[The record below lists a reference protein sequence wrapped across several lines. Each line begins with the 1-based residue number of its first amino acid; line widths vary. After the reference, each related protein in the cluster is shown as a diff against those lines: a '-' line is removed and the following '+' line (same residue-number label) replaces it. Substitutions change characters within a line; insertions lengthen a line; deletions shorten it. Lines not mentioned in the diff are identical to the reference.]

1 MEELRSTEIL
11 DKEIEADARKKA
23 QKILTRAD
31 EECKTIL
38 ENVAFR
44 IEEASKKKEAYY
56 SEKLSQAE
64 KSVEEAF
71 PLEKGRFLVS
81 FYSESVSKA
90 FNEYLENLGE
100 EKRLSL
106 AEKKLEKSLAIIRE
120 KKINAFVFGFKTE
133 NAKKMLEKS
142 LSKNL
147 LKVEE
152 ISFEKSGEQ
161 AESGNNFHEGIIL
174 VSEDGFVK
182 IRLTLDQIVREIK
195 DKYSEE
201 LAVKL
206 FGGRL
211 PE

>member
-23 QKILTRAD
+23 EKILARAE
-31 EECKTIL
+31 EECKEIL
-38 ENVAFR
+38 AGVEKRVS
-44 IEEASKKKEAYY
+44 EARTQKETFYAL
-56 SEKLSQAE
+56 KISQAE
-64 KSVEEAF
+64 KSNAEAL

-81 FYSESVSKA
+81 FYNDEVSKA

-106 AEKKLEKSLAIIRE
+106 IEKKLETLSDILNQKNLR
-120 KKINAFVFGFKTE
+120 AFVFGFKLD
-133 NAKKMLEKS
+133 AVKKMLEKHIN
-142 LSKNL
+142 NL
-147 LKVEE
+147 LQIEE
-152 ISFEKSGEQ
+152 TIFEKSGEE
-161 AESGNNFHEGIIL
+161 AVFGNCFHEGIIL
-174 VSEDGFVK
+174 ESDDGM
-182 IRLTLDQIVREIK
+182 IRIRATIDQIVREIK

>member
-23 QKILTRAD
+23 EKILARAE
-31 EECKTIL
+31 EECKNIL
-38 ENVAFR
+38 ADVEKR
-44 IEEASKKKEAYY
+44 ISEARTQKEAFYAL
-56 SEKLSQAE
+56 KISQAE
-64 KSVEEAF
+64 KSNAEAL

-81 FYSESVSKA
+81 FYNDEVSKA

-106 AEKKLEKSLAIIRE
+106 IEKKLESLSDIVNQ
-120 KKINAFVFGFKTE
+120 KNLKAFVFGYE
-133 NAKKMLEKS
+133 LDVAKKMLEKHI
-142 LSKNL
+142 KNL
-147 LKVEE
+147 SQIEK
-152 ISFEKSGEQ
+152 IIFEKSGEE
-161 AESGNNFHEGIIL
+161 AAFGNSFHEGIIL
-174 VSEDGFVK
+174 ESDDGM
-182 IRLTLDQIVREIK
+182 IRIRATIDQIVREIK
-195 DKYSEE
+195 DKLSEE